1 MKVIQGKVVEISY
14 KDLSPENND
23 AKSSHHSK
31 LMDKVHRAFG
41 SDDDCL
47 GIVAITDVPSFAKL
61 RSKLLPLSYRLA
73 CTLSEK
79 ELDDVTVESAC
90 YSVGWSC
97 GKEKVE
103 GDKYDTSK
111 GSFYANPITDD
122 LLQSTV
128 QRSKGGLELKN
139 PFQQLPCTEEELII
153 IAAKNPAFFA
163 PNVWPSQSLQELEPT
178 FKQLGLLIRE
188 VGLKVANLCD
198 AYVSMKV
205 GQKNC
210 TYIIFLWYRMVNFNI
225 IEK

>member
-1 MKVIQGKVVEISY
+1 MKVIQGNVVEISY
-14 KDLSPENND
+14 KDLSAEKND
-23 AKSSHHSK
+23 FNSSHHSE

-41 SDDDCL
+41 SEDDCL

-111 GSFYANPITDD
+111 GSFYANPLTDD
-122 LLQSTV
+122 LLKSTLH
-128 QRSKGGLELKN
+128 RSEGELDLKN
-139 PFQQLPCTEEELII
+139 PFERLPCTKEELII
-153 IAAKNPAFFA
+153 TAEKNPAFFA
-163 PNVWPSQSLQELEPT
+163 PNVWPSRSLQQLEPT
-178 FKQLGLLIRE
+178 FKDLGLLIRE
-188 VGLKVANLCD
+188 VGIKVARLCD
-198 AYVSMKV
+198 TYVAMRV
-205 GQKNC
+205 
-210 TYIIFLWYRMVNFNI
+210 R
-225 IEK
+225 